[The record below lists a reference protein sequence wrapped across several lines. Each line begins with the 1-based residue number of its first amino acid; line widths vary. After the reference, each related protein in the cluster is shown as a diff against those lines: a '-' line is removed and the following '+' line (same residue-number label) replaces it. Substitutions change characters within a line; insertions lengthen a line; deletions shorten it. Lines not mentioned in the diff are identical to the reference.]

1 MLASPTHSTTHTST
15 VPGDD
20 PALILVVDDEP
31 QIVDFLS
38 LLLEDEGYR
47 VRQAYNGRDAMRVID
62 EEPPH
67 LVITDVM
74 MPVTNGI
81 ELLRQLD
88 ASDHE
93 PAPKVILMSA
103 VTHPAPAD
111 GVPFIQKPFDIEEM
125 LSMVDG
131 ALDARSSA

>member
-1 MLASPTHSTTHTST
+1 MPHISNGS
-15 VPGDD
+15 GDD
-20 PALILVVDDEP
+20 TALVLVVDDEP

-47 VRQAYNGRDAMRVID
+47 VRQAYNGRDALKAID

-81 ELLRQLD
+81 ELLREID
-88 ASDHE
+88 ASDRD

-103 VTHPAPAD
+103 VTHRAPAE
-111 GVPFIQKPFDIEEM
+111 GVPFIQKPFDIDEM

-131 ALDARSSA
+131 ALDARDSA